1 MPKVALPMGLVVG
14 ALVFTTVITPT
25 IFSQP
30 QKTVVQAQ
38 SPELQNRPTSQET
51 LEDILEEIAQ
61 DVQINKNQI
70 LFKFENQSLLLVT
83 DSEADRMRMLIPVA
97 KVEDVT
103 AENMAKMM
111 IANFHTALDGRYAIG
126 NGVVYAAFIHP
137 LSSLQGRDFR
147 SAVLQVTR
155 LAQTYGETYS
165 SGSSLFGAPVRP
177 NAEEIELPSI

>member
-1 MPKVALPMGLVVG
+1 MPKVTLPMGLVVG

-25 IFSQP
+25 LFSQP
-30 QKTVVQAQ
+30 QKVVQAQ
-38 SPELQNRPTSQET
+38 STDENNLPTSQET
-51 LEDILEEIAQ
+51 LENILQEIAE
-61 DVQINKNQI
+61 DVQINQNQI

-83 DSEADRMRMLIPVA
+83 DGEADRMRMLIPVA

-137 LSSLQGRDFR
+137 LSSLKDRDFR

-165 SGSSLFGAPVRP
+165 SGSSLFGRPVRP
-177 NAEEIELPSI
+177 VTDEIDLPSI

>member
-51 LEDILEEIAQ
+51 LEEILEEIAQ

-83 DSEADRMRMLIPVA
+83 ASEADRMLMLIPVA
-97 KVEDVT
+97 KVEYVT
-103 AENMAKMM
+103 SENMAKMM

-126 NGVVYAAFIHP
+126 NGVVYGGNRTTSMP
-137 LSSLQGRDFR
+137 LLQTGF
-147 SAVLQVTR
+147 
-155 LAQTYGETYS
+155 Y
-165 SGSSLFGAPVRP
+165 
-177 NAEEIELPSI
+177 